1 MIDTCLKDSVSV
13 QQLKGMQ
20 SSKQGMGKGYLFPK
34 GFRKKWYVKDKG
46 KGLDLGAA
54 ADLHRR
60 ASPNKHLLSTS
71 PGGFAF
77 SRFVVYLFSRR
88 LRSNVPFFLYD
99 PRMTV
104 A

>member
-1 MIDTCLKDSVSV
+1 
-13 QQLKGMQ
+13 MQ
-20 SSKQGMGKGYLFPK
+20 SSKQGMGKGYHLSIEGIRKGYLFRK
-34 GFRKKWYVKDKG
+34 GFRKKWYVKDTS

-77 SRFVVYLFSRR
+77 SRFVVYLFSRH
-88 LRSNVPFFLYD
+88 LRSNVPFSLFD

-104 A
+104 G